1 MDLST
6 VIKKTEDLGITIL
19 FCNMPKTKGRYDNTL
34 EKPCIYFYL
43 VLFFLFFLI

>member
-19 FCNMPKTKGRYDNTL
+19 FCNMPKT
-34 EKPCIYFYL
+34 
-43 VLFFLFFLI
+43 

>member
-19 FCNMPKTKGRYDNTL
+19 FCNMPKTK
-34 EKPCIYFYL
+34 
-43 VLFFLFFLI
+43 

>member
-19 FCNMPKTKGRYDNTL
+19 FCN
-34 EKPCIYFYL
+34 
-43 VLFFLFFLI
+43 

>member
-19 FCNMPKTKGRYDNTL
+19 FCNMP
-34 EKPCIYFYL
+34 
-43 VLFFLFFLI
+43 

>member
-19 FCNMPKTKGRYDNTL
+19 FCNMPKPKEDMITHLKSLVFMSTKVFQ
-34 EKPCIYFYL
+34 I
-43 VLFFLFFLI
+43 